1 MRNVSAKKKLGEE
14 FDCYIHT
21 VLFFS
26 GIISVSRALSKSKWK
41 KNLPS
46 LESEIMM
53 WMCRYFDCLHTVVTQ
68 KPLLRVLFLFECDIN
83 WKRKKFSSFP
93 PLSLTQ
99 CLMASLESSYQ
110 HRIFLL
116 LFLPSFK
123 HTFSSYFFSST
134 LSQFF
139 LIIIFFQYRKVFPFL
154 ASFSYNS

>member
-41 KNLPS
+41 KNLLS

-93 PLSLTQ
+93 PPLSHSVPDGLPRVKLPTQ
-99 CLMASLESSYQ
+99 NFSPSFFAILQTHILV
-110 HRIFLL
+110 IFLFFYSL
-116 LFLPSFK
+116 AIFFNNN
-123 HTFSSYFFSST
+123 FFS
-134 LSQFF
+134 
-139 LIIIFFQYRKVFPFL
+139 V
-154 ASFSYNS
+154 